1 MHPQSSMGLG
11 ETYLQAQE
19 CGQSYVLYICWS
31 QGHAGAHVEKT
42 RRTIIRSRFR
52 PIIAHAEQK
61 QIKLRWTG
69 YFAKVQKPTV
79 VGTANGEVQTNEEVK
94 YTFTILISSW
104 QSNYSKKRLLPRVDQ
119 RSKNHGC
126 PKKGRQLYAKRTI
139 SYLLL
144 FQGYQ
149 PVLGAIRRQ
158 HRHRKICLQQVQ
170 LKSRSDGLAPGKWC
184 RPNINNKPK
193 LKEGWQS
200 RFGWPFARSSWMDG
214 GGRR

>member
-1 MHPQSSMGLG
+1 MRPQSSMGLG

-19 CGQSYVLYICWS
+19 CGQSYFFFICWS

-52 PIIAHAEQK
+52 SILAHAEQK

-69 YFAKVQKPTV
+69 YFAKIQKPSV

-94 YTFTILISSW
+94 KTFTKKISSW
-104 QSNYSKKRLLPRVDQ
+104 QLNYSKKRLLPRVDQ

-149 PVLGAIRRQ
+149 PVLGSNSPSTSTSQDLSSTSPAQEPQWRASSRKLVQTQEKQQTQIKRGMAVEIRMTVCE
-158 HRHRKICLQQVQ
+158 IFL
-170 LKSRSDGLAPGKWC
+170 
-184 RPNINNKPK
+184 N
-193 LKEGWQS
+193 GW
-200 RFGWPFARSSWMDG
+200 RSS
-214 GGRR
+214 